1 MFISRSR
8 AARLDTPGSE
18 AGDPVRTHSLKQKR
32 PAGWEA
38 ALWKTSDNQLEP
50 LNGTRFRC

>member
-1 MFISRSR
+1 MFIRRAR

-18 AGDPVRTHSLKQKR
+18 AGDPVRTWYG
-32 PAGWEA
+32 GWDPV
-38 ALWKTSDNQLEP
+38 LWKTSDNQLEP